1 MKKLER
7 SLGLKQIVIIGF
19 SAMLGTGIFVTPG
32 IIYASTGASLVF
44 AYMLGALLVLPAAMS
59 MSELATSMPTS
70 GGIYVYTDRTFGP
83 LLGTVVGFGLWLS
96 LLFKCAFALMG
107 FGEYL
112 QVFSS
117 IPTVGAALAMLVVV
131 TILNIGGVGKVAGSL
146 AIVVAACLVIVGTTG
161 FLSIGQINSLKS
173 EPLFAEGLSGF
184 MVAVSLGVGAF
195 AGLTKLTAIAEEVRE
210 PERNLSRG
218 ILFSLVGVAFVYV
231 STSFIIA
238 TALDHDATKGNLKP
252 LFTLAEQALGTFGAH
267 ILAII
272 AILTLVSMANA
283 GVLAASR
290 FPFAM
295 GRDDLLPKL
304 FSKLQ
309 PKFLTPIWSI
319 LISGILVAL
328 IILTLDV
335 QKVAKLASVF
345 IILMFLLVNI
355 TVIALRESHSQW
367 YKPRYRSPLYPALH
381 LFGIGSSL
389 VLLLFM
395 GHLTI
400 LSLLMVGVPSVLIY
414 FFYGSKTNRLG
425 VMGIRGIRKD
435 LVSDPQVDN
444 KQYWTTCVD
453 ELEISKDAKLVVP
466 LFGHEPSAEVL
477 VEMGIA
483 LSDGAGVEV
492 AHITEVPEQT
502 ELSDIED
509 PPGLKALRRRIHVL
523 AEEKKAALTFDPVAT
538 HDLTKTLFEIGQRVH
553 CQWLLVSWSGRR
565 REKLTFHDPMGWVKD
580 HLHCH
585 LGWFADK
592 GVRNF
597 KKILILMKGNENDPL
612 VLETAS
618 LLALTNGAVITIGR
632 EHANPEST
640 EAQALEREMMDSLR
654 DLKAQRINS
663 AMIKSDPKA
672 EAIIDLTV
680 DYDLVIFG
688 AENSSALERF
698 LGTRDDRILARAAC
712 SVLCLSA
719 ASAGF

>member
-7 SLGLKQIVIIGF
+7 SLGLKQIMIIGF

-32 IIYASTGASLVF
+32 IIYASTGTSLVL
-44 AYMLGALLVLPAAMS
+44 AYLIGALLVMPAAMS

-117 IPTVGAALAMLVVV
+117 IPTISAALFMLVVV

-146 AIVVAACLVIVGTTG
+146 AIVVAACLVIVGATS
-161 FLSIGQINSLKS
+161 FLSLGEIDSLKS
-173 EPLFAEGLSGF
+173 EPLFSDGLTGF
-184 MVAVSLGVGAF
+184 MVAISLGVGAF

-210 PERNLSRG
+210 PEKNLSRG
-218 ILFSLVGVAFVYV
+218 ILLSLGGVGVVYV
-231 STSFIIA
+231 LTSFIIA
-238 TALDHDATKGNLKP
+238 TALDHDSTKGNLKP
-252 LFTLAEQALGTFGAH
+252 LFTLAEQAMGSVGSHL
-267 ILAII
+267 LAII

-283 GVLAASR
+283 GILAASR

-295 GRDDLLPKL
+295 GRDELLPRL
-304 FSKLQ
+304 FSRLQ

-319 LISGILVAL
+319 LISGAIVAV

-367 YKPRYRSPLYPALH
+367 YKPRYKSPLYPFLH
-381 LFGIGSSL
+381 IFGIASSL

-395 GHLTI
+395 GHLTL
-400 LSLLMVGVPSVLIY
+400 LSLLMVGIPSVIIY
-414 FFYGSKTNRLG
+414 TFFGAKTNRLG

-435 LVSDPQVDN
+435 LVSDPIVDN
-444 KQYWTTCVD
+444 KKYWTTCVD
-453 ELEISKDAKLVVP
+453 QLDLSRDAKLVVP
-466 LFGHEPSAEVL
+466 IFGHEPSAEVL

-483 LSDGAGVEV
+483 LSDGAGIEV

-523 AEEKKAALTFDPVAT
+523 AEEKKCSLTFDPVAT

-612 VLETAS
+612 VLETAG
-618 LLALTNGAVITIGR
+618 LLAQMNGAVLTIGR
-632 EHANPEST
+632 EHPEPGST
-640 EAQALEREMMDSLR
+640 EASALEREMMESLR
-654 DLKAQRINS
+654 DLKAQRVNS
-663 AMIKSDPKA
+663 TLIQADAKA
-672 EAIIDLTV
+672 EAIIELTV

-688 AENSSALERF
+688 AENSSAIERF
-698 LGTRDDRILARAAC
+698 LGTRDDRILAKAAC
-712 SVLCLSA
+712 SVLCLSTSS
-719 ASAGF
+719 ASV